1 MKRKWK
7 AYMWFIV
14 ISVPVLAGA
23 LMLFAYLFQEKVIFP
38 ATAIID
44 RTPSSEPF
52 NWKYE
57 EIYLEV
63 DDERTCAWY
72 IPLEGA
78 DKTVLFS
85 HGNAGNLAGRLES
98 IQLLR
103 SMGFSV
109 LAYDYGGYG
118 LSTGRPSERR
128 IYEDVDAAWKYLT
141 EDRGI
146 DPATIIL
153 FGRSLGGAATAYLAS
168 RVKPG
173 AVVLE
178 STFTSLPDVVRDMPL
193 GRFLSKG
200 IRHHFP
206 TLDRVPSIQ
215 VPLLVVHSRED
226 TLIPYKHGVA
236 IFEAA
241 AEPKQFLEIR
251 GDHNM
256 GFVQSMEDYAA
267 GWKRF
272 LDTMEG

>member
-1 MKRKWK
+1 MKTKWK
-7 AYMWFIV
+7 PSMWSFLLLAPVIIALLLLFGYM
-14 ISVPVLAGA
+14 
-23 LMLFAYLFQEKVIFP
+23 FQEKVLFP
-38 ATAIID
+38 ATAEID
-44 RTPSSEPF
+44 RTPSSPPF
-52 NWKYE
+52 KWDYE
-57 EIYLEV
+57 EVWLEV
-63 DDERTCAWY
+63 DGERTYGWF

-85 HGNAGNLAGRLES
+85 HGNAGNIAGRLES

-109 LAYDYGGYG
+109 FAYDYGGYG

-128 IYEDVDAAWKYLT
+128 ICADAEAAWKYLT
-141 EDRGI
+141 VDRGI
-146 DPATIIL
+146 IPADIVL

-168 RVKPG
+168 KVEPA
-173 AVVLE
+173 AVILE
-178 STFTSLPDVVRDMPL
+178 STFTSLPGVVRDMPL

-200 IRHHFP
+200 IRHQFP
-206 TLDRVPSIQ
+206 TLERVRDIH

-226 TLIPYKHGVA
+226 TLIPFKHGQA

-241 AEPKQFLEIR
+241 NSPKEFLEIR

-256 GFVQSMEDYAA
+256 GFVESMDDYVA

-272 LDTMEG
+272 FETI